1 MALIQMNLRL
11 EKLRF
16 GLVSRMDLAQ
26 IQFDIAKGGLLI
38 DVRSPEEYAE
48 GHVKDA
54 LLIPHT
60 QFFSADIPAE
70 KDAFIYLYCKM
81 GPRAEFAA
89 SVLKERGYTKVTNLG
104 GLDDMEAIG
113 FEFEEKRSIIKIKYR
128 RKLYNLI

>member
-1 MALIQMNLRL
+1 MALIQKNLRL
-11 EKLRF
+11 EKSRF

-26 IQFDIAKGGLLI
+26 IQSDLAKGGLLI

-70 KDAFIYLYCKM
+70 KDASIYLYCKM
-81 GPRAEFAA
+81 GPRAD
-89 SVLKERGYTKVTNLG
+89 LLHRP
-104 GLDDMEAIG
+104 
-113 FEFEEKRSIIKIKYR
+113 
-128 RKLYNLI
+128 

>member
-16 GLVSRMDLAQ
+16 GLVSRMDLRQ
-26 IQFDIAKGGLLI
+26 IQSDLAKGGLLI

-60 QFFSADIPAE
+60 QFFSAEIPVE
-70 KDAFIYLYCKM
+70 KYAPIYLYCKM
-81 GPRAEFAA
+81 GPRAEFATG
-89 SVLKERGYTKVTNLG
+89 VLKERGYTKVTNLG
-104 GLDDMEAIG
+104 GLDDMEALG
-113 FEFEEKRSIIKIKYR
+113 FEFE
-128 RKLYNLI
+128 

>member
-1 MALIQMNLRL
+1 MALIQKNLRL

-26 IQFDIAKGGLLI
+26 IQSDLAKGGLLI

-70 KDAFIYLYCKM
+70 KDASIYLYCKM

-89 SVLKERGYTKVTNLG
+89 SVL
-104 GLDDMEAIG
+104 D
-113 FEFEEKRSIIKIKYR
+113 
-128 RKLYNLI
+128 RKSVV

>member
-1 MALIQMNLRL
+1 MALIQKNLRL
-11 EKLRF
+11 EKFKF
-16 GLVSRMDLAQ
+16 GLVSRMDLAH

-60 QFFSADIPAE
+60 QFFSADIPVE
-70 KDAFIYLYCKM
+70 KDATIYLYCKM

-89 SVLKERGYTKVTNLG
+89 GVLKERGYTKVINLG
-104 GLDDMEAIG
+104 GLDDMEALG
-113 FEFEEKRSIIKIKYR
+113 FEFE
-128 RKLYNLI
+128 

>member
-1 MALIQMNLRL
+1 MVLIQKNLRL

-26 IQFDIAKGGLLI
+26 IQSDLAKGGLLI
-38 DVRSPEEYAE
+38 DVRTPEEYSE
-48 GHVKDA
+48 GHVKNA

-60 QFFSADIPAE
+60 QFFSAEIPAE
-70 KDAFIYLYCKM
+70 KDASIYLYCKM

-104 GLDDMEAIG
+104 GLDDMEALG
-113 FEFEEKRSIIKIKYR
+113 FEFEE
-128 RKLYNLI
+128 